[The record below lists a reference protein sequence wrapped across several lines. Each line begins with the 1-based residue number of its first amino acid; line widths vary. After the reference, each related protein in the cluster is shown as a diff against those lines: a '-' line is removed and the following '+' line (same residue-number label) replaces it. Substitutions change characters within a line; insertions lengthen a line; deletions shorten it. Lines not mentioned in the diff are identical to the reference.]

1 MIRSGQ
7 IAVKLPEKG
16 QLYARDLS
24 RFYNSFKSTKFYM
37 STNLEIF
44 MFILNVL
51 KTLLCMVISIGL
63 DCDSVTPIETFSESF
78 W

>member
-1 MIRSGQ
+1 
-7 IAVKLPEKG
+7 
-16 QLYARDLS
+16 
-24 RFYNSFKSTKFYM
+24 M

-63 DCDSVTPIETFSESF
+63 DCDWVTPIETFSESF